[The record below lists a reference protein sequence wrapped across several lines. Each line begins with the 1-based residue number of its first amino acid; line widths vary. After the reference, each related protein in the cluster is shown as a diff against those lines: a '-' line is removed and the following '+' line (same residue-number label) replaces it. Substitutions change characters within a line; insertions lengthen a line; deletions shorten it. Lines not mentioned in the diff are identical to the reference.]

1 MNGKSRA
8 RSWIGAIVVG
18 TLFAIDGSAL
28 AAQEPTAA
36 ASEPSKESRE
46 QMARLHEQMAACLR
60 SDKAFA
66 ECRTQMQTACHSAMG
81 AQCPMMMGPGMQKH
95 MQQPAPQQ

>member
-1 MNGKSRA
+1 MNRKIHL
-8 RSWIGAIVVG
+8 RSWIGGIVVA

-36 ASEPSKESRE
+36 APEPSKQQRE
-46 QMARLHEQMAACLR
+46 QMARMHEQMAACLR

-66 ECRTQMQTACHSAMG
+66 ECRTQMQNACQSAMG
-81 AQCPMMMGPGMQKH
+81 PHCPMMMGPGMQKH
-95 MQQPAPQQ
+95 MQPAAPTQ

>member
-1 MNGKSRA
+1 MNSKRRA
-8 RSWIGAIVVG
+8 RSWIGAIVVA
-18 TLFAIDGSAL
+18 TLFAVDGSAL
-28 AAQEPTAA
+28 AAEQSTAA
-36 ASEPSKESRE
+36 PEPSKESRE

-81 AQCPMMMGPGMQKH
+81 AQCPMMMGPGMQRR
-95 MQQPAPQQ
+95 MQQPAPPK